1 MSSPSAMPAAARF
14 AGLMPITYRPPFEAM
29 RLRHE
34 WPLMVITTIGR
45 FSCPRAS
52 TTSTGTSAPVALPA
66 GTTVARKVLAFNVLF
81 LRSPGDA
88 AHRVDHDDSSGGV
101 RLRHH
106 SLVGRASP
114 APPNRA
120 TGIFDVSS
128 RVAAR
133 ESAPR
138 RM

>member
-81 LRSPGDA
+81 LRSPGDV
-88 AHRVDHDDSSGGV
+88 AHRVDHDDSSGG
-101 RLRHH
+101 RPTPSPLPCGTDLH
-106 SLVGRASP
+106 RAAHP
-114 APPNRA
+114 C
-120 TGIFDVSS
+120 
-128 RVAAR
+128 
-133 ESAPR
+133 R
-138 RM
+138 R